1 MKQLKLLISF
11 LFLVVFISSCSKQES
26 ENKQELNQKIDTLN
40 SKANHYLNIDLDSAL
55 YFAEKAVIKAQTTN
69 YPKGEM
75 DGLFQKGRIYYDQA
89 RRTLAMDA
97 GKQSLVIAVSLFLIN
112 CSNPPQTTGPKLDG
126 DDPKEILEMEPEWYI
141 SLEPQ
146 EGYTVGKG
154 EGTSPSKV
162 GARKIAIDNL
172 LADLGQK
179 TKAIS
184 EVRTESFFGQTGG
197 DYDSSVRQQFEQI
210 QSSVANASLDNYEE
224 IRSATRPEDSVN
236 KEGRKVTIYR
246 TYITGRISKFTA
258 DQRLLEK
265 IQMEEELLTAVKATE
280 AYEKLQKDLE
290 KYREKFNMK

>member
-1 MKQLKLLISF
+1 MKQS
-11 LFLVVFISSCSKQES
+11 
-26 ENKQELNQKIDTLN
+26 
-40 SKANHYLNIDLDSAL
+40 Y
-55 YFAEKAVIKAQTTN
+55 
-69 YPKGEM
+69 
-75 DGLFQKGRIYYDQA
+75 
-89 RRTLAMDA
+89 
-97 GKQSLVIAVSLFLIN
+97 VIAVSLFLIN
-112 CSNPPQTTGPKLDG
+112 CSNPPPTTGPKLDG

-141 SLEPQ
+141 SIEPQ

-246 TYITGRISKFTA
+246 TYVTGRISRFSA

-265 IQMEEELLTAVKATE
+265 IKSDKELYDAVRASDLMEEMESKVE
-280 AYEKLQKDLE
+280 AYRQ
-290 KYREKFNMK
+290 RMGG

>member
-1 MKQLKLLISF
+1 MKQS
-11 LFLVVFISSCSKQES
+11 
-26 ENKQELNQKIDTLN
+26 
-40 SKANHYLNIDLDSAL
+40 Y
-55 YFAEKAVIKAQTTN
+55 
-69 YPKGEM
+69 
-75 DGLFQKGRIYYDQA
+75 
-89 RRTLAMDA
+89 
-97 GKQSLVIAVSLFLIN
+97 VIAVSLFLIN
-112 CSNPPQTTGPKLDG
+112 CSNPPPTTGPKLDG

-141 SLEPQ
+141 SIEPQ

-246 TYITGRISKFTA
+246 TYVTGRISRFSA

-265 IQMEEELLTAVKATE
+265 IKMEEELLTAIKATE
-280 AYEKLQKDLE
+280 AYDKLQKDLE